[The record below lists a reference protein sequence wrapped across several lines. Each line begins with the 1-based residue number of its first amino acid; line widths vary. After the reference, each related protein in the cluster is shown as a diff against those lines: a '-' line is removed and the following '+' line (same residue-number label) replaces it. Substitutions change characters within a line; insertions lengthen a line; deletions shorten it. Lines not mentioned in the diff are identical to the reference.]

1 MIAPHIAKWALDR
14 QRKSSSDELRA
25 GDIAV
30 PPSASTKKRKKFD
43 EPPVLE
49 TKGGGGYVP
58 PPQPTP
64 QEQAAARD
72 WEAAQE
78 FEREQRREATA
89 AEKAAQDKAAADAAW
104 QSGRGSA
111 YNAARTSG
119 SNRLRGLGIESGDPY
134 GVYSQWSGALDQANQ
149 GLTTGADYS
158 TAFSPTMLDE
168 ILGGARTQQRN
179 KLTNTYNTMLPD
191 YYAEDR
197 FGATSDDAILNSI
210 LDQQYSDAMADLQA
224 ARGRGQATQS
234 VYDRA
239 LRDLNTGKAT
249 ANTDLQNIGRGVRQS
264 DIENVNKRRTS
275 SLGNIANWDFGTTY
289 DPAAETGRVR
299 SYADELGSTLEGD
312 IRGAV
317 GSREFFDVNSLLGKA
332 SARIG
337 NQTTPTT
344 TGTAALQDTFANEA
358 TRNAANAKANEGIF

>member
-30 PPSASTKKRKKFD
+30 PSSASIKKRKKY
-43 EPPVLE
+43 ERVLE
-49 TKGGGGYVP
+49 TKGGGGYIP
-58 PPQPTP
+58 PPQPSP

-72 WEAAQE
+72 WEAQQE
-78 FEREQRREATA
+78 FEREQRRQEAIDA
-89 AEKAAQDKAAADAAW
+89 QKAQEKAAADAAW
-104 QSGRGSA
+104 QSGKGAA
-111 YNAARTSG
+111 YNAARSSG
-119 SNRLRGLGIESGDPY
+119 INRLNSLGIGAGDPY

-149 GLTTGADYS
+149 GLTVGADYS
-158 TAFSPTMLDE
+158 SAFSPTMLDE
-168 ILGGARTQQRN
+168 VLGSARTTQRN
-179 KLTNTYNTMLPD
+179 KYTNQYNTLLPD

-197 FGATSDDAILNSI
+197 FGATSDDAILSSI
-210 LDQQYSDAMADLQA
+210 LDQQYNDALADLQA

-239 LRDLNTGKAT
+239 LRDLGTGKST

-289 DPAAETGRVR
+289 DPTAETGRVR

-317 GSREFFDVNSLLGKA
+317 GSREFFDINSLLGKA
-332 SARIG
+332 QARIG

>member
-1 MIAPHIAKWALDR
+1 MIAPHIAKWALER
-14 QRKSSSDELRA
+14 QRKSDSSVELHA

-30 PPSASTKKRKKFD
+30 PLAPIKKRKKQ
-43 EPPVLE
+43 ERVLE

-58 PPQPTP
+58 PPQPSP

-72 WEAAQE
+72 WEAQQE
-78 FEREQRREATA
+78 FNREQQRQERI
-89 AEKAAQDKAAADAAW
+89 DAAARADKEAKDAAW
-104 QSGRGSA
+104 QSSRGSA
-111 YNAARTSG
+111 YNAALQGGTS
-119 SNRLRGLGIESGDPY
+119 RLAGLGIQAGDPY
-134 GVYSQWSGALDQANQ
+134 GVYSDFTNRINTANA
-149 GLTTGADYS
+149 GLETGADYS
-158 TAFSPTMLDE
+158 SAFSPTIVDE
-168 ILGGARTQQRN
+168 ILGSHRTQARN
-179 KLTNTYNTMLPD
+179 QFTNQYNTMLPD

-210 LDQQYSDAMADLQA
+210 LDQQYNDALAGLQS
-224 ARGRGQATQS
+224 ARDRGQATSS

-239 LRDLNTGKAT
+239 IKDLGTGRAV

-275 SLGNIANWDFGTTY
+275 SLNNIANWDFGQTY
-289 DPAAETGRVR
+289 DPSAETGRVR

-317 GSREFFDVNSLLGKA
+317 GSREFFDINSLLGRA
-332 SARIG
+332 QARVG

-344 TGTAALQDTFANEA
+344 TGTTALQSTFENEA
-358 TRNAANAKANEGIF
+358 NRNATAAKQNEGIF